1 MKIATRIILRCVD
14 QNNMKIY
21 ISEKTKRGQL
31 HFNSVPWG
39 RAEQQYSMDVTSYE
53 MTKAYDKYSKCK
65 V

>member
-1 MKIATRIILRCVD
+1 
-14 QNNMKIY
+14 MKIY
-21 ISEKTKRGQL
+21 MSEKTKRGQL